1 MLENWKNAL
10 NEGDSACALFMDLS
24 KTFGNINFN
33 LLLAKIKAY
42 NFSEDCLTLICSYL
56 KNRKQR
62 VKIHNSARATKKLLE
77 QDPHVVE
84 IQPKMFGPSLD
95 HPLLFNFFYKLSCL
109 IGTIYDIRPPS
120 TKPTLTR

>member
-1 MLENWKNAL
+1 MLENSKNAL

-24 KTFGNINFN
+24 KTFDNINFD

-42 NFSEDCLTLICSYL
+42 NFSEDSLTLICSYL
-56 KNRKQR
+56 KNRKQK
-62 VKIHNSARATKKLLE
+62 VKIHNSARTTKELLE
-77 QDPHVVE
+77 QDSHVVE